1 MRMNENTNRGCL
13 KSRSVI
19 ADLFRDLDF
28 VVLNEIP
35 AQGRNDIP
43 ILIWLLRQPPDSLN
57 TGAAGVFNN
66 SISIALK
73 GRNTF
78 SDKE

>member
-1 MRMNENTNRGCL
+1 MARYAKQEHLNNAGFAIQCRL
-13 KSRSVI
+13 VKISRLSQKSFCI

-43 ILIWLLRQPPDSLN
+43 ILI
-57 TGAAGVFNN
+57 
-66 SISIALK
+66 
-73 GRNTF
+73 
-78 SDKE
+78 